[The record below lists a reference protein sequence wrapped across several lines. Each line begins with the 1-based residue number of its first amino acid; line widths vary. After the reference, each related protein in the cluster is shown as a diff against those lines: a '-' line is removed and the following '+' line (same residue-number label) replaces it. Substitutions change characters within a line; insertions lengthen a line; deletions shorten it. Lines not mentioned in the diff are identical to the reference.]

1 MALAVTFIVSPH
13 LTFIPIM
20 PRVIVTTLAT
30 TAFVGFGIMPVRRR
44 LRTRRH
50 PV

>member
-1 MALAVTFIVSPH
+1 MALVVTFIVSPH
-13 LTFIPIM
+13 LTFVPIV
-20 PRVIVTTLAT
+20 PRVVVTTVAT
-30 TAFVGFGIMPVRRR
+30 TAFVGFGLMPLRRR